1 MKPLLALVAIS
12 LLPLAT
18 PVQAQS
24 VDVGSLFPTLTY
36 PTPAPKPVT
45 RTISD
50 LNR

>member
-1 MKPLLALVAIS
+1 MKPVLALIAIA

-36 PTPAPKPVT
+36 PTPKPVPVT
-45 RTISD
+45 RSQTD
-50 LNR
+50 VNR

>member
-1 MKPLLALVAIS
+1 MKPVLALLAIS

-36 PTPAPKPVT
+36 PTPATEPVT

-50 LNR
+50 VER

>member
-1 MKPLLALVAIS
+1 MKPALALLALS
-12 LLPLAT
+12 LLPLAA

-36 PTPAPKPVT
+36 PTPAPEPAT
-45 RTISD
+45 RTVTE

>member
-1 MKPLLALVAIS
+1 MKPVLALLAVA
-12 LLPLAT
+12 LLPFAT

-45 RTISD
+45 RTITD